1 MNRMIK
7 IEVFEEGRGVR
18 IDASAHYE
26 GKVSAMMAAYKGVF
40 EYLYEMDEELFTKAL
55 GIFIDNITDEGGEDD
70 D

>member
-18 IDASAHYE
+18 IDAGAHYE
-26 GKVSAMMAAYKGVF
+26 GKPSVVRAAYKGIF
-40 EYLYEMDEELFTKAL
+40 EYLYELDEELFTEAL
-55 GIFIDNITDEGGEDD
+55 SIFIDSIIDEGGKDD

>member
-26 GKVSAMMAAYKGVF
+26 GKVSTMRAAYKGIL
-40 EYLYEMDEELFTKAL
+40 EHLYEMDEDLFTEAL
-55 GIFIDNITDEGGEDD
+55 DIFVDSIIDEGSEDD

>member
-1 MNRMIK
+1 MSRMIK

-18 IDASAHYE
+18 IDGSTHYE
-26 GKVSAMMAAYKGVF
+26 GKVSSMLSAYKGVF

-55 GIFIDNITDEGGEDD
+55 GVFIDSIIDEGSEDD

>member
-26 GKVSAMMAAYKGVF
+26 GKVSTMMAAYKGVL
-40 EYLYEMDEELFTKAL
+40 EYLYEMDKDLFTNAL
-55 GIFIDNITDEGGEDD
+55 GALIDTVFDEGSEADD
-70 D
+70 